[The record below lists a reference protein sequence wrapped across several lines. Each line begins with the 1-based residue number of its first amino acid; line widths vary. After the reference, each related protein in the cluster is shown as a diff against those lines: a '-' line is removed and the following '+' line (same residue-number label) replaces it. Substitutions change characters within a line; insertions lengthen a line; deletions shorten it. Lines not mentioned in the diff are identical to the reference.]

1 MRILVIN
8 PPNKPF
14 TNKTIVAEPIDVLQI
29 ATVIQ
34 EEYKDVKVLDMDVN
48 RMNNNINKY
57 LKEKNILIFV
67 FDYHIPL
74 HTTETK
80 DNIFEIIKN
89 ISKDVIATTIIIG
102 KTSSYYQEE
111 FLKNGIN
118 ILITGIAEPEI
129 IKIIK
134 YIDKKEE
141 LLKIPNLVFK
151 WDNKVY
157 RTEKKRVNSNFTNLP
172 IPNRELIDIK
182 SYMDTRTIITSRG
195 CIGNCT
201 FCTTPYFFGKWT
213 AKTPKQVVDEIEILI
228 KKYHAKK
235 IMFLDDN
242 ATVSKTRML
251 EICEEIKKRNLNCLF
266 GALASL
272 KTYDEDM
279 FQKMYEVGFRW
290 IHFGIESG
298 SSRILNSMNK
308 FFNIDITKK
317 IITNV
322 KKLGYRVRISLILD
336 YPGTTAEDIEKT
348 KKLILE
354 TMPHE
359 IRFHYLTYRVGTPI
373 FIKRGSNKITSQYI
387 HQSKKEVKDR
397 KLSFAINKLIEE
409 LKNKNYEIITDN
421 INWNKYNNM
430 SKTTKIAAFTP
441 IKYGMCWYE

>member
-89 ISKDVIATTIIIG
+89 ISKDVIATTIVIG

-151 WDNKVY
+151 
-157 RTEKKRVNSNFTNLP
+157 
-172 IPNRELIDIK
+172 
-182 SYMDTRTIITSRG
+182 
-195 CIGNCT
+195 
-201 FCTTPYFFGKWT
+201 
-213 AKTPKQVVDEIEILI
+213 
-228 KKYHAKK
+228 
-235 IMFLDDN
+235 
-242 ATVSKTRML
+242 
-251 EICEEIKKRNLNCLF
+251 
-266 GALASL
+266 
-272 KTYDEDM
+272 
-279 FQKMYEVGFRW
+279 
-290 IHFGIESG
+290 
-298 SSRILNSMNK
+298 
-308 FFNIDITKK
+308 
-317 IITNV
+317 
-322 KKLGYRVRISLILD
+322 
-336 YPGTTAEDIEKT
+336 
-348 KKLILE
+348 
-354 TMPHE
+354 
-359 IRFHYLTYRVGTPI
+359 
-373 FIKRGSNKITSQYI
+373 
-387 HQSKKEVKDR
+387 
-397 KLSFAINKLIEE
+397 
-409 LKNKNYEIITDN
+409 
-421 INWNKYNNM
+421 
-430 SKTTKIAAFTP
+430 
-441 IKYGMCWYE
+441 